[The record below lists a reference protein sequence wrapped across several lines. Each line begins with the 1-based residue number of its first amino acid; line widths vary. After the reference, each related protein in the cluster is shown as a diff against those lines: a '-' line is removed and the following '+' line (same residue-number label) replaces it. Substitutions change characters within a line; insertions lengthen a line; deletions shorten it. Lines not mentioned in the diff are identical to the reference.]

1 MAKRHDIHPPLEDKR
16 TLMKQ
21 KMLRGGV
28 NLLVLLGTS
37 VLFYVV
43 YSFFFDTPAE
53 SRLRKSTEGL
63 RKEYR
68 VLAERMDEV
77 EGVLDNVVERDKN
90 VFRIMFESE
99 PYILDEYEAMRWT
112 RMENLFSLNNKEL
125 AENFY
130 AKTDEF
136 DNQLDQLG
144 ATYDK
149 IYEAAQKLGEKTNYI
164 PAIQPVINKELTL
177 MTASFGMRIHPF
189 YKNLSQHNGVDFTVP
204 DGSRVFATAD
214 GTVTEAGVR
223 SSSSGISVIINH
235 GNGYET
241 RYNHLGETMVS
252 RGQRIRRGDIIA
264 LTGNSGLSL
273 APHLHYEVL
282 YKGKALDPVDY
293 FFIELNPR
301 EYHKLIRIAGSGMQ
315 SFD

>member
-1 MAKRHDIHPPLEDKR
+1 MTKRHNIHPPLDDKR
-16 TLMKQ
+16 TLTRQ
-21 KMLRGGV
+21 RALRAGV

-37 VLFYVV
+37 VLFYIV
-43 YSFFFDTPAE
+43 YSFFFDTPE
-53 SRLRKSTEGL
+53 EYRLRKSTEGL

-68 VLAERMDEV
+68 ILAERMNTIESV
-77 EGVLDNVVERDKN
+77 MDNVVERDKN

-112 RMENLFSLNNKEL
+112 RMENLFSMSNNKL
-125 AENFY
+125 AEDFY
-130 AKTDEF
+130 LKTDEF
-136 DNQLDQLG
+136 DKSLDKLSQ
-144 ATYDK
+144 TYDK
-149 IYEAAQKLGEKTNYI
+149 IYEASQKLGDKTNYI

-177 MTASFGMRIHPF
+177 MTASFGVRIHPF

-204 DGSRVFATAD
+204 EGSRVFATAD
-214 GTVTEAGVR
+214 GTVTEAGQR
-223 SSSSGISVIINH
+223 TSSSGISITINH

-241 RYNHLGETMVS
+241 RYNHLSEAVAS
-252 RGQRIRRGDIIA
+252 RGQRIKRGDIIA

-282 YKGKALDPVDY
+282 YKGKAIDPVDY

-301 EYHKLIRIAGSGMQ
+301 EYHKIIRIAGSGMQ

>member
-21 KMLRGGV
+21 RALRAGV
-28 NLLVLLGTS
+28 NLLVLLGAS
-37 VLFYVV
+37 VLFYLV
-43 YSFFFDTPAE
+43 YSFFFDTPE
-53 SRLRKSTEGL
+53 EYRLRKSAEGL

-68 VLAERMDEV
+68 ILAERMDDAET
-77 EGVLDNVVERDKN
+77 VLDNIVERDKN

-99 PYILDEYEAMRWT
+99 PYILDDYEAMRWT
-112 RMENLFSLNNKEL
+112 RMENLFSMNNREL
-125 AENFY
+125 ADDFY
-130 AKTDEF
+130 RKTGEF
-136 DNQLDQLG
+136 DERLDKLG
-144 ATYDK
+144 ETYDK
-149 IYEAAQKLGEKTNYI
+149 IYEASQKLGDKANYI

-204 DGSRVFATAD
+204 EGSRVFATAD
-214 GTVTEAGVR
+214 GTVTEAGQR
-223 SSSSGISVIINH
+223 TSSSGISVTINH

-241 RYNHLGETMVS
+241 RYNHLSDAMVS
-252 RGQRIRRGDIIA
+252 RGQRVRRGDIIA
-264 LTGNSGLSL
+264 LTGNTGLSL

-282 YKGKALDPVDY
+282 YKGQPLDPVDY
-293 FFIELNPR
+293 FFVELNPR
-301 EYHKLIRIAGSGMQ
+301 EYHKIIRIAGSGMQ